1 MPKILISKAFSFLYF
16 IFLSLTNGTT
26 YQETQHIRDENGIHY
41 DSRKYHDNKELPG
54 DADANGTFNIAR
66 KGLIMDAHI
75 KQWIKDGSKVKDLD
89 LFVSDE
95 EWDLCLLNRNLWNE
109 KLSYFANRSLKQKKN

>member
-1 MPKILISKAFSFLYF
+1 
-16 IFLSLTNGTT
+16 
-26 YQETQHIRDENGIHY
+26 
-41 DSRKYHDNKELPG
+41 
-54 DADANGTFNIAR
+54 
-66 KGLIMDAHI
+66 MDAHI

-109 KLSYFANRSLKQKKN
+109 KLSHFASRSLKQKKN